1 MEETIEEQEKFE
13 RKKDVKQ
20 ELEDL
25 KDEGMV
31 DGVFFF
37 FFLAHLST
45 RCSR

>member
-37 FFLAHLST
+37 F
-45 RCSR
+45 